1 MSPTERMKEGGG
13 GMKEDSPASSFEE
26 SPLLDLFRQEVQ
38 AGVLA
43 LSAGLPALEQGADGP
58 RLESL
63 ARAAHAIRGAARM
76 VAVEP
81 AARLAGAVED
91 ALSAARAVGRA
102 LPPTHVEALLQ
113 AADWLARVA
122 EACGPDFADWEAAN
136 AAALEGVLTSLAKPS
151 PPDPPSGR
159 RKGGEESARTLPA
172 SETGSGGRG
181 PPPAALPAIDAPL
194 LELFREEVRAHTQAL
209 SGGLV
214 DLERAPGDPGR
225 IEPLMRAAHSV
236 KGAARVVNLE
246 LAVRIAHLAEDCLV
260 AAQRGAR
267 ALTPD
272 DIDVL
277 LAAADLLGEMGE
289 AAGPALG
296 EWLAGHEARCA
307 EVALRLEQILS
318 GDGAPPGEA
327 GTLLVRAPARVE
339 PPPPTELAPCP
350 PAPPLEAP
358 APALVAP
365 APPER
370 ADGARTPDERVVRV
384 TAQSLTRLMGL
395 AGESL
400 VEARWLQ
407 PFAGSLLKLKK
418 QQDRL
423 AERLDELWQSPPVLQ
438 GTEEVRELVED
449 ARRRLDECGRDLA
462 ARIGEFEAHSRQ
474 SDDLNSR
481 LYREVIASRMRPFAD
496 GAHGFPRLVRDLA
509 RSLGKQVE
517 FEVAGQTTEVDRDI
531 LEKLEAPLNHLLGN
545 ALDHGL
551 EAPAERLAA
560 GKPAAGRLRLEAR
573 HNAGVLQITVS
584 DDGRGIDLDRL
595 RRKVVERGHAPA
607 EMAARLT
614 DAELLEFLFLP
625 GFSTAERVTEVSG
638 RGVGLD
644 VVHSTAHAVGGT
656 ARVQT
661 RPGQGTT
668 FLLRLPLTL
677 SVIRAVLIEVAG
689 ESYAF
694 PLNRID
700 RLLRLPRAELR
711 SLENRQYVCVDG
723 VNVGIILGRQM
734 FDVAEREPA
743 EGELLLVLFSSHS
756 GQYGLVVDGFRG
768 EQDLVVRPL
777 DARLGKV
784 PNISAAALLDDGS
797 PVLIADVEDLT
808 RSIEDIL
815 RGGTLRRAGRAGEG
829 ARRGRKRILVVDD
842 SITVREVQR
851 QLLNNRG
858 YEVEVA
864 VDGLDGLEAV
874 RKGAY
879 DLVIS
884 DIDMPRM
891 NGLDFVQSLKAEPRL
906 RAVPVV
912 IVSYKDREEDRLRG
926 LEVGANY
933 YLTKSSFHDDRL
945 LQVVEELIGDP

>member
-1 MSPTERMKEGGG
+1 MSAGAP
-13 GMKEDSPASSFEE
+13 DLSAE
-26 SPLLDLFRQEVQ
+26 SPLLELFRQEVH

-43 LSAGLPALEQGADGP
+43 LSAGLPALEQETDGE
-58 RLESL
+58 RLEAL
-63 ARAAHAIRGAARM
+63 ARAAHAVRGAARM
-76 VAVEP
+76 LAVEP
-81 AARLAGAVED
+81 AVRLAGAVEE
-91 ALSAARAVGRA
+91 ALAAARVAARA
-102 LPPTHVEALLQ
+102 LTPTEVEALLR
-113 AADWLARVA
+113 ATDWLARVA
-122 EACGPDFADWEAAN
+122 EACGPDFAAWEAEN
-136 AAALEGVLTSLAKPS
+136 AAALEGVLDGLRGAAQAPS
-151 PPDPPSGR
+151 TAGEPPIAEPAPRPP
-159 RKGGEESARTLPA
+159 TP
-172 SETGSGGRG
+172 G
-181 PPPAALPAIDAPL
+181 PPPAPRAPGPAWALPAIDAPL

-214 DLERAPGDPGR
+214 ELEQAPGDPGR

-307 EVALRLEQILS
+307 EVARRLEQILS
-318 GDGAPPGEA
+318 GDGAPREEA
-327 GTLLVRAPARVE
+327 AAPLLRVPVRAE
-339 PPPPTELAPCP
+339 PPPPA
-350 PAPPLEAP
+350 APP
-358 APALVAP
+358 PALVP
-365 APPER
+365 QAPPER
-370 ADGARTPDERVVRV
+370 ADAPRPPDERVVRV

-400 VEARWLQ
+400 VETRWLQ

-423 AERLDELWQSPPVLQ
+423 AERLDELWQSRAVLQ
-438 GTEEVRELVED
+438 GPEEVRELVED
-449 ARRRLDECGRDLA
+449 ARHRLDECARDLA

-509 RSLGKQVE
+509 RALGKQVE
-517 FEVAGQTTEVDRDI
+517 MEIAGQTTEVDRDI

-551 EAPAERLAA
+551 EPPDERRAA
-560 GKPAAGRLRLEAR
+560 GKPPAGRLRLEAR
-573 HNAGVLQITVS
+573 HSAGVLQITVS
-584 DDGRGIDLDRL
+584 DDGRGIDLERL

-638 RGVGLD
+638 RGFGLD
-644 VVHSTAHAVGGT
+644 VVQSTAHAVGGT

-668 FLLRLPLTL
+668 FLLQLPLTL
-677 SVIRAVLIEVAG
+677 SVIRAVLVEVAG
-689 ESYAF
+689 EAYAF

-723 VNVGIILGRQM
+723 VNVGIILGRQV

-756 GQYGLVVDGFRG
+756 GQYGLVVDDFRG

-784 PNISAAALLDDGS
+784 PNISAAAVLDDGS
-797 PVLIADVEDLT
+797 PVLITDVEDLT

-829 ARRGRKRILVVDD
+829 SRRGRKRILVVDD

-851 QLLNNRG
+851 QLLSNRG

-874 RKGAY
+874 RKGEY

-891 NGLDFVQSLKAEPRL
+891 NGLDFVQSLKAEQRL
-906 RAVPVV
+906 RAIPVV